1 MKRQQSTFEYQRN
14 KKNKKT
20 RFTYP
25 AAGFDFYFNFFY
37 GLYSCI
43 FMKSGVFVGAHL

>member
-1 MKRQQSTFEYQRN
+1 MKRQKSTFEYQRN
-14 KKNKKT
+14 KKKKT